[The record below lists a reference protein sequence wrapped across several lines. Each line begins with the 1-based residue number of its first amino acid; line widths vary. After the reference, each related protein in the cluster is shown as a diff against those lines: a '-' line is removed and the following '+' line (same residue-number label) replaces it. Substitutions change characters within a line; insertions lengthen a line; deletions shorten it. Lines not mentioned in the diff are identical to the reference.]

1 MVGVRTARGTTGGA
15 VNVVERGGKRGRL
28 TALPRRGSAWLED
41 ASRGGIR
48 GGDARFSDG
57 EVFRRWWWRTAMTSG
72 CGPVGGSGDVEEV
85 ERVKRTPQ
93 QARSRRV

>member
-1 MVGVRTARGTTGGA
+1 MRGAGAGAVVGVRTARGTTGGA

-48 GGDARFSDG
+48 GGDARFGDD
-57 EVFRRWWWRTAMTSG
+57 EVFRRSWWRTVMA
-72 CGPVGGSGDVEEV
+72 PVKGGFALIAHS
-85 ERVKRTPQ
+85 
-93 QARSRRV
+93 RSRSGR